1 MLGVEKK
8 SAAKLQEERTV
19 RKICLLDSHVLMA
32 FAGLTADARILIN
45 RAQVECQ
52 SHKLNYEDPVTL
64 EYITRYIAGLKQRYT
79 QSNGRRPFGISCLI
93 GGFDYDGQPRLYH
106 TDPSGIYYEWKANA
120 TGRAAKTVHEFL
132 EKYYKDEEVEK
143 NEGAIKLAIR
153 ALLEV
158 VQSGQKTLE
167 VAVMH
172 RDKPLEMLSAET
184 IEKLR
189 EGDRGGEG
197 GRGREKEAQGVRDGG
212 MWLFYKSIKYWNNM
226 KMFRNEESA
235 KLYC

>member
-1 MLGVEKK
+1 MVVLGVEKK
-8 SAAKLQEERTV
+8 STAKLQEERTV

-52 SHKLNYEDPVTL
+52 THKLNFEDPVTL
-64 EYITRYIAGLKQRYT
+64 EYITRFIAGLKQRYT

-106 TDPSGIYYEWKANA
+106 TDPSGIFYEWKANA
-120 TGRAAKTVHEFL
+120 TGRAAKTVVEFL
-132 EKYYKDEEVEK
+132 EQNFKDEEVET

-172 RDKPLEMLSAET
+172 RGKPLEMLDADTIDKYVKEIEAEKAAEA
-184 IEKLR
+184 EK
-189 EGDRGGEG
+189 
-197 GRGREKEAQGVRDGG
+197 KKQKV
-212 MWLFYKSIKYWNNM
+212 
-226 KMFRNEESA
+226 
-235 KLYC
+235 